1 MKATAA
7 MSTSRRELMRRA
19 LHIAAATAAL
29 PAPVLAVPA
38 VAALNANPFSTL
50 GVASGD
56 PTATGVVLWCRL
68 ALDLADTE
76 RWGLAANAYRI
87 IWEVRPADKPMA
99 RPLRSG
105 TAIAVR
111 EKGYAVHVEVTGLA
125 PAQSYAYRFR
135 LGAFEASG
143 LTRTAPRADVMAAKL
158 RFVACSCAE
167 FEYELYYA
175 YDKIAEEKPD
185 FVVHLGDYI
194 YEETYDRFFKPDKD
208 PRPRRLQFDRDTP
221 LTTLAQY
228 RRRYAE
234 HKSDPMLQR
243 AHAAAP
249 WIVTWDDHEV
259 ANDYAGG
266 TSAIKDETGFLERR
280 IAAYRAYFENMPIRL
295 STLPVREGRRQL
307 YRHLGFGRLLGLS
320 MLDERQYRDPQAC
333 RFDNLPGG
341 KNVGLADCPGL
352 ATNRTI
358 LGAAQERWF
367 DGVLSRSPARW
378 SVIAQGVMFAH
389 LETRRDPRL
398 KGLRT
403 DPHMWNDTWSGYLP
417 ARQRMVDLLA
427 RHQQT
432 NPVLL
437 SGDIH
442 SHFVNRV
449 FRDWRQPGVDP
460 VATEFVCAS
469 VSSFVRDL
477 TPIVSDE
484 ANKEVVAF
492 YDNAAHGYVSCEVTP
507 AAFEATMVRI
517 TGKDRVAKTA
527 TADRSVRFRIEAG
540 KPEPVR
546 LA

>member
-1 MKATAA
+1 MT
-7 MSTSRRELMRRA
+7 TSRRELMRWA
-19 LHIAAATAAL
+19 LHIAAATASL
-29 PAPVLAVPA
+29 PAPLLAQPA
-38 VAALNANPFSTL
+38 ASAPKADPFAML

-76 RWGLAANAYRI
+76 RWGLGANAYRVT
-87 IWEVRPADKPMA
+87 WEVRPADKPNA
-99 RPLRSG
+99 PPLRAGS
-105 TAIAVR
+105 AIAAR

-125 PAQSYAYRFR
+125 PAQSYAFRFR

-143 LTRTAPRADVMAAKL
+143 LTRTAPRPDVMTDKL
-158 RFVACSCAE
+158 RFAACSCAE
-167 FEYELYYA
+167 FEYELYYV
-175 YDKIAEEKPD
+175 YDKIADEKPD
-185 FVVHLGDYI
+185 FIVHLGDYI

-208 PRPRRLQFDRDTP
+208 PRSRRLRFDRDAP

-266 TSAIKDETGFLERR
+266 NSADRDETGFLARR

-307 YRHLGFGRLLGLS
+307 YRHLSFGRLLGLS

-341 KNVGLADCPGL
+341 KNVGLTDCPQL
-352 ATNRTI
+352 TSNRTI
-358 LGAAQERWF
+358 LGTAQERWF
-367 DGVLSRSPARW
+367 EGVLTRSPARW
-378 SVIAQGVMFAH
+378 SIIAQGVMFSH

-398 KGLRT
+398 KGQRT
-403 DPHMWNDTWSGYLP
+403 DPHMWSDTWSGYLP
-417 ARQRMVDLLA
+417 ARQRMIDLLA
-427 RHQQT
+427 RHKQK

-449 FRDWRQPGVDP
+449 FRDWKQPGIDP

-477 TPIVSDE
+477 TPIVSDD
-484 ANKEVVAF
+484 ANKNVVAF
-492 YDNAAHGYVSCEVTP
+492 YDNASHGYIMCEVTP
-507 AAFEATMVRI
+507 SAFEATMVRI
-517 TGKDRVAKTA
+517 TDKDRATKTA
-527 TADRSVRFRIEAG
+527 KADRSVRFRVETG

-546 LA
+546 VG